1 MIWITAVAYAMPT
14 LSFVSSDHVD
24 YTKVRSDIAFQEW
37 ISTLPTIDIPTQTP
51 NANKAFWINVY
62 NGLTIQV
69 VAENM
74 PIQSILEIDDG
85 KVWTTR
91 TFVVGNQT
99 VTLDQIEKKILGSF
113 KDPRIHAA
121 LNCAAKGCPPLFNEP
136 FTAFKLDNQLDL
148 VSHRWVN
155 NGGFIYDDG
164 WFIDSVAASQIF
176 DWYKEDFP
184 CDPTKPMPQYDTT
197 EYCGV
202 LQFIANYSPEYRKH
216 IDKDYHTLAF
226 RSYDWSLNS
235 SP

>member
-1 MIWITAVAYAMPT
+1 MIWITAIAYAMPT

-37 ISTLPTIDIPTQTP
+37 ISTLPTAEIPTHTP
-51 NANKAFWINVY
+51 NATKAFWINVY

-69 VAENM
+69 IAENM
-74 PIQSILEIDDG
+74 PIQSIQEIDDG
-85 KVWTTR
+85 KVWTTH

-99 VTLDQIEKKILGSF
+99 VTLDHIEKTILGAF

-121 LNCAAKGCPPLFNEP
+121 LNCAAKGCPALYEQP
-136 FTAFKLDNQLDL
+136 FTTSDLDTQLDL
-148 VSHRWVN
+148 VSTRWIN
-155 NGGFIYDDG
+155 NGGFTYNDG
-164 WFIDSVAASQIF
+164 WFTDSATASQIF

-184 CDPTKPMPQYDTT
+184 CDPTKPMPTYDTS

-202 LQFIANYSPEYRKH
+202 LQFIAHYSKEYRKH
-216 IDKDYHTLAF
+216 IDTDYHTLSF
-226 RSYDWSLNS
+226 YTYDWSLNS